1 MRRQDSPLA
10 LKNLCAGEVQFSA
23 HALCFNKHLFSMFW
37 DSFLVKLAGKAELDL
52 MRYAQDSGAAIFA
65 RCFFSSNARVEETCL
80 ERHGDLWRA
89 EWQSLRSLTIKARRG
104 EHTRAG
110 FGCGT
115 LSQALEGFWSNLKQN
130 HLPVDMHKIP
140 LQHSVPKILAGLE
153 AMFRAEHMDG
163 DEIQLGASPRLDFQC
178 CRLLTGEAV
187 LTERVACQNN
197 EQLRVPAASAYVAGA
212 PANFQLE
219 KFALADDAVRFY
231 TLPLR
236 DASLT
241 VDQKTHEAGV
251 RTTETREGKRRK
263 RRETR
268 LRHERSWCSW
278 SERSPSIRLGGC
290 VRRTMIVVKEAW
302 PDVSLLETSETWS
315 QVKQAL
321 RSIGAWVEDENRLSM
336 GQVRQL
342 LHNVCI
348 CSALDHEV
356 RCS

>member
-1 MRRQDSPLA
+1 M
-10 LKNLCAGEVQFSA
+10 
-23 HALCFNKHLFSMFW
+23 
-37 DSFLVKLAGKAELDL
+37 
-52 MRYAQDSGAAIFA
+52 
-65 RCFFSSNARVEETCL
+65 
-80 ERHGDLWRA
+80 
-89 EWQSLRSLTIKARRG
+89 
-104 EHTRAG
+104 
-110 FGCGT
+110 
-115 LSQALEGFWSNLKQN
+115 
-130 HLPVDMHKIP
+130 
-140 LQHSVPKILAGLE
+140 
-153 AMFRAEHMDG
+153 
-163 DEIQLGASPRLDFQC
+163 
-178 CRLLTGEAV
+178 
-187 LTERVACQNN
+187 
-197 EQLRVPAASAYVAGA
+197 PAASAYIAGA
-212 PANFQLE
+212 PANFELE

-251 RTTETREGKRRK
+251 RTTETREGERRK

-321 RSIGAWVEDENRLSM
+321 RSIGAWVEDENRLST

-342 LHNVCI
+342 LRNVCI
-348 CSALDHEV
+348 CSVLDHEV
-356 RCS
+356 RCSCLLASKSGACSHIAFAKWLEGDEQLIQAASRVKSSCWVSCVPASCWV